1 MISSLQDLAE
11 PEARQEVVAN
21 ELEIDGST
29 HYVWFAADCETLEVP
44 AVEASLQIQPRHIIV
59 LMDVF
64 ERGLF
69 SYPNNYDGGGKWR
82 RMADYQPPLT
92 EEEREEIIDIYED
105 VRVTDVTDGLDF
117 YGFGYELNKMSPE
130 ISPLYRDME
139 AFDHRAVGFA
149 HTVRFLPTNRR
160 RNLPDELGYE
170 TGSEWRDEWYSERSG
185 GPTDITDHDVIV
197 LESHNLPCGIIGS
210 ANALGWIAD
219 GAVGVVTNGGPRDT
233 DEMIKENI
241 PTYSKTINKPIIPGR
256 TEYDDSQIP
265 VNVGGCLVRPEDVIV
280 ADGDGVVVVPI
291 EFAKRVG
298 EAARTEQQD
307 DQEARRKYYEKAG
320 LEPDFTLE

>member
-1 MISSLQDLAE
+1 
-11 PEARQEVVAN
+11 
-21 ELEIDGST
+21 
-29 HYVWFAADCETLEVP
+29 
-44 AVEASLQIQPRHIIV
+44 
-59 LMDVF
+59 
-64 ERGLF
+64 
-69 SYPNNYDGGGKWR
+69 
-82 RMADYQPPLT
+82 MADYEPPLT
-92 EEEREEIIDIYED
+92 PEEREEIIEIYQD

-139 AFDHRAVGFA
+139 SFAHRVIGFA
-149 HTVRFLPTNRR
+149 HTMRFLPTNHR

-170 TGSEWRDEWYSERSG
+170 TGSKWRDKWYNERSG
-185 GPTDITDHDVIV
+185 GPTDIMEHDVIMC
-197 LESHNLPCGIIGS
+197 ESHNLSCGIIGS

-233 DEMIKENI
+233 DEMIKEKI
-241 PTYSKTINKPIIPGR
+241 PTYSKTINKHIIPGR
-256 TEYDDSQIP
+256 TEFDDSQIP
-265 VNVGGCLVRPEDVIV
+265 VNIGGCLVRPDDVVV

-298 EAARTEQQD
+298 ETARTEQKD
-307 DQEARRKYYEKAG
+307 DQATRQELYEKAG